1 VTVFSMKRLFVEKSA
16 QQSVVNTTMLLTDIG
31 LAAVLVMLAIFLLW
45 RLFDLF
51 KSKGYW
57 ATELT
62 NEKKVFAQA
71 EIEEQKRKLEELTSA
86 LEEASE

>member
-1 VTVFSMKRLFVEKSA
+1 MKRLFVEKSA

-31 LAAVLVMLAIFLLW
+31 LAAVLVILAMFLLW

-51 KSKGYW
+51 QKKGHW
-57 ATELT
+57 AAEMA